1 MVDSATDG
9 EWQTLEQGM
18 PVGDQE
24 IQCDIVTDPEYYC
37 YHNLAEIQHE
47 DLLAVRM
54 RHFNPTPKGPLPR
67 ASQPLTFPKSVS
79 PHISGSDSHGMPALL
94 YHDQNNL

>member
-47 DLLAVRM
+47 DLLA
-54 RHFNPTPKGPLPR
+54 
-67 ASQPLTFPKSVS
+67 ASLRSE
-79 PHISGSDSHGMPALL
+79 
-94 YHDQNNL
+94 

>member
-1 MVDSATDG
+1 MKIKMVDSATDG

-37 YHNLAEIQHE
+37 YHNLAEIQMKTCLRQACGQNE
-47 DLLAVRM
+47 A
-54 RHFNPTPKGPLPR
+54 F
-67 ASQPLTFPKSVS
+67 QPDT
-79 PHISGSDSHGMPALL
+79 
-94 YHDQNNL
+94 